1 MNRQTKRNEQS
12 TKKRACTDKS
22 FSSVPLSWYPGHM
35 AKTKRLLKEIKHI
48 DYVVEVIDGRAPL
61 TSKVKDMEDIIKN
74 KPAIYIVTKM
84 DLADFTKSKRLLD
97 QHYAGQYILF
107 DKEQNNIKDQLEL
120 FIKKECLDIL
130 VKRDKKGIKND
141 KLNGFIIGIPN
152 AGKST
157 VLNRIIS
164 KRSLEVGN
172 KPGVTKAIRPL
183 STSLG
188 ILYDVPGLLWP
199 KITSLEESYKLSLLS
214 AINEDILPL
223 NEVVN
228 YLITF
233 LSKEYPANLKKR
245 YKLEEIDLD
254 TIYDDI
260 GRRGGYL
267 LKGGEIDYDRTLK
280 AIYQDFKTGRLGR
293 ITLDK

>member
-1 MNRQTKRNEQS
+1 MNMYQKRQGREE
-12 TKKRACTDKS
+12 KKNNDSQKS
-22 FSSVPLSWYPGHM
+22 FSKLPISWYPGHM

-61 TSKVKDMEDIIKN
+61 TSKVKDMENIIKN
-74 KPAIYIVTKM
+74 KPVIYIVTKM
-84 DLADFTKSKRLLD
+84 DLADFSKSKMLLD
-97 QHYAGQYILF
+97 KHYPSKYIIF
-107 DKEQNNIKDQLEL
+107 DKEQSDLKDKLEL

-130 VKRDKKGIKND
+130 IKRENKGIKNN

-157 VLNRIIS
+157 VLNKIIS

-172 KPGVTKAIRPL
+172 KPGVTKSIRPL

-188 ILYDVPGLLWP
+188 TLYDVPGLLWP
-199 KITSLEESYKLSLLS
+199 KIKSVEDSYKLSLLS

-228 YLITF
+228 YLINF
-233 LSKEYPANLKKR
+233 LSEEYPECLIKR

-267 LKGGEIDYDRTLK
+267 LKGGDIDYDRTLK
-280 AIYQDFKTGRLGR
+280 AIYQDFKTGRLGN

>member
-1 MNRQTKRNEQS
+1 MYQKREMRKNKKMNEDTK
-12 TKKRACTDKS
+12 
-22 FSSVPLSWYPGHM
+22 SSPSPSINWYPGHM

-48 DYVVEVIDGRAPL
+48 DYVIEVIDARAPL

-74 KPAIYIVTKM
+74 KPVIYIVTKM
-84 DLADFTKSKRLLD
+84 DLAEFREAKKLLD
-97 QHYAGQYILF
+97 KHYTGKYILF

-157 VLNRIIS
+157 VLNKIIS

-199 KITSLEESYKLSLLS
+199 KIKSVEDSYKLSLLS

-228 YLITF
+228 FLITF
-233 LSKEYPANLKKR
+233 LSKEYPDNLIKR

-280 AIYQDFKTGRLGR
+280 AIYQDFKMGRLGR